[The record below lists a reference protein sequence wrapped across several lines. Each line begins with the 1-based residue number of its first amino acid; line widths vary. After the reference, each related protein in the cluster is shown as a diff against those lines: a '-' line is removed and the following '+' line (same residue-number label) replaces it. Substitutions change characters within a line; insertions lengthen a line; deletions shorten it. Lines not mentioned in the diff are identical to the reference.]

1 MKTILVHA
9 DLGKAFSSRIAFAV
23 RQAKKHNSRLQ
34 GLYVIP
40 LFQMAGYSKYT
51 FPKEVLEARVAAEQ
65 EEANFA
71 KAVFDQ
77 AVEGANIESSW
88 SVETG
93 DLVDT
98 LCGVA
103 RTSNMLIM
111 GQRDTSDLK
120 LVDGVSPDRVILR
133 AGRPVLVTPHVEF
146 DERAGS
152 HVMVAWDGS
161 RESARAL
168 HDALPL
174 LIKAEQVDIVTFSEK
189 KSKAAGV
196 ASLESVTAFLIE
208 YGVKVNGETLMLDEL
223 GVGDALLNR
232 VVDRGANMLVM
243 GGYGRSRLR
252 EVVLGGVTRTILD
265 HCSIPVMM
273 SR

>member
-1 MKTILVHA
+1 MKTLLVHA
-9 DLGKAFSSRIAFAV
+9 DQGKAFSSRIAFAV
-23 RQAKKHNSRLQ
+23 RQAKKHKCRLQ

-40 LFQMAGYSKYT
+40 SFQMAGYSKYT

-65 EEANFA
+65 EEANVV

-77 AVEGANIESSW
+77 AVEGHDIESSW
-88 SVETG
+88 HVETG

-103 RTSNMLIM
+103 RTANMLIM

-146 DERAGS
+146 DTRAGS

-174 LIKAEQVDIVTFSEK
+174 LTIAEQVDIVTFSEK
-189 KSKAAGV
+189 KSKAARV
-196 ASLESVTAFLIE
+196 ASLDSVTAFLTE
-208 YGVKVNGETLMLDEL
+208 YDVKVNGETLMLDEL

-252 EVVLGGVTRTILD
+252 EVVLGGVTRTVLD
-265 HCSIPVMM
+265 HSSTPVMM